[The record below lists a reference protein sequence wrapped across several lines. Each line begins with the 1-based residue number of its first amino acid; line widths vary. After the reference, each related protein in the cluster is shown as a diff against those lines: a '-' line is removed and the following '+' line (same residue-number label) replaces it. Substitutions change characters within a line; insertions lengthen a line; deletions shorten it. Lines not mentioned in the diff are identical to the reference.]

1 MVSLKLPSI
10 SLCNAI
16 KKQTNFQLQQPPLGL
31 SAIGE
36 ANKFTIGSDN
46 AVAGNDEW
54 QVSGCREWSG
64 FIDHWHTKKVPVPMM
79 EPAPFGLR

>member
-16 KKQTNFQLQQPPLGL
+16 KKQNNFQLQQPSLGL
-31 SAIGE
+31 SAIGKASE
-36 ANKFTIGSDN
+36 VVTSSHY

-79 EPAPFGLR
+79 EPAPLELR